1 MNLIIRQCQI
11 FKSGKDWQLLGNK
24 GVMPHSSFENKQFRL
39 QNSPP
44 VRQPCVAQELEKKKE
59 DDDRRWQQATTAQEI
74 RVFPSNDKDGTVCF
88 SDITLISFRVA
99 LLSSTLR
106 LLVCVPVS

>member
-1 MNLIIRQCQI
+1 MR
-11 FKSGKDWQLLGNK
+11 
-24 GVMPHSSFENKQFRL
+24 HSSFENKQFRL

-44 VRQPCVAQELEKKKE
+44 GRQPCVAQELEKKK

-88 SDITLISFRVA
+88 SDITLISSRPA
-99 LLSSTLR
+99 LFYTQAACLRSSVLISFKHR
-106 LLVCVPVS
+106 R